1 MTQDMRRSDQE
12 TRYLAFLN
20 SLAEAGHQNDAL
32 EVPAEARELLL
43 GLKDCCQA
51 DFDKRF
57 R

>member
-12 TRYLAFLN
+12 SRYLAFLN
-20 SLAEAGHQNDAL
+20 CLAEAGHQMDAL

-43 GLKDCCQA
+43 GLSDFCQA
-51 DFDKRF
+51 DFDRRF